1 MTEVLEITTLRLAP
15 GLSGADFVDANAD
28 INAYLQRR
36 PGFRWRGIVQRDDD
50 AIVDI
55 VAYDD
60 LARARAGAA
69 GITGEMGD
77 SPVHDTIDHS
87 AVDWQLTTVLQHVD
101 GEAS

>member
-1 MTEVLEITTLRLAP
+1 MSEVLEITTLKLAQ
-15 GLSGADFVDANAD
+15 GLSAADFIDANTD
-28 INAYLQRR
+28 INAYLRR
-36 PGFRWRGIVQRDDD
+36 QPGFRWRRIVQRDDD

-60 LARARAGAA
+60 LAHARAGAA

-87 AVDWQLTTVLQHVD
+87 AVDWQLTRVLQQVE
-101 GEAS
+101 GLGS

>member
-1 MTEVLEITTLRLAP
+1 MTEVLEITTLRLAS

-36 PGFRWRGIVQRDDD
+36 PGFRWRRIVERDDD
-50 AIVDI
+50 TIVDI

>member
-1 MTEVLEITTLRLAP
+1 MTEVLEITTLRLVE
-15 GLSGADFVDANAD
+15 GLSGADFLDANTD
-28 INAYLQRR
+28 INAYLRR
-36 PGFRWRGIVQRDDD
+36 QPGFRWRRIVQRDDG

-87 AVDWQLTTVLQHVD
+87 AVDWQMTTVLQQVE
-101 GEAS
+101 GALS